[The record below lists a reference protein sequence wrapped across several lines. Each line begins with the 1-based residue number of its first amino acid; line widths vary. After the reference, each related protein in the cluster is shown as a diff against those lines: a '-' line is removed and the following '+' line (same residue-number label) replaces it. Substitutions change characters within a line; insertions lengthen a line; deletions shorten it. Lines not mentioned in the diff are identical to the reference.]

1 MRYCLEAFRL
11 NGTFGSFR
19 EAEADM
25 SLEDESGQIS
35 IKKGEKIFVGAV
47 RPLLCYP
54 AHPVSPSRQ
63 LTDSLPL

>member
-19 EAEADM
+19 EAKADM
-25 SLEDESGQIS
+25 ILNDESGQIN

-47 RPLLCYP
+47 SSPTLLPYTTRL
-54 AHPVSPSRQ
+54 SPSVN
-63 LTDSLPL
+63 